1 MKWKKKFRLLVIS
14 LTAICVIVLSVGG
27 YFKSRKIKKTSESIE
42 MGNQYLSDLNYEQA
56 IASYRNA

>member
-27 YFKSRKIKKTSESIE
+27 YFKSRKIKRQVKVLRWET
-42 MGNQYLSDLNYEQA
+42 NTYL
-56 IASYRNA
+56 I